1 MTTSLPLDGALVLDL
16 ADEPAVAAG
25 RYLADL
31 GARVVR
37 VESASGDR
45 LRRVGPWVDGEPGIE
60 RGLRHLLYN
69 QGKQSLAL
77 ALDAPEAWDV
87 IERLAERADVVI
99 GPVEKSER
107 ARRAFERLRRNA
119 EAGAEGAPSVID
131 IVFRRGDPEQAAT
144 DLIAM
149 AAGSQLVC
157 NGFPDTA
164 PDYPAGKLGYK
175 QTAYCAVAAAVSAIW
190 QRWRGGGAVGSV
202 VSMQEAVA
210 STMIQ
215 AANQNLY
222 VWHGMIAERDGTG
235 GLKYPVVG
243 AGFGAYEQGRFEDG
257 EIVFINTPGSTYQCA
272 DGKWVTYLGNPTS
285 TAWENFPNWYAEV
298 TGDDTLLQEP
308 WTSQDYRVAHRE
320 EMIEFTR
327 RFCAAQNRE
336 DLVRRA
342 QAEGDL
348 GLPVQTAHDLVGD
361 IHLQERGF
369 FRAVEHPQ
377 LGRSITLPRSPYRS
391 DAYDFGSRPAPALG
405 AHSVEALRE
414 IGGLGG
420 GEISELIELGIVRG
434 DRSQLNG
441 ANGSLGASISAN
453 GAAAAPPA
461 PVGLTSPAEHGVD
474 SLPLAGVR
482 VLDFC
487 WMAAGPLITEMLANL
502 GADVIKIESASGLD
516 SVREFSHPPRGF
528 SIDTGAFFNDTNTD
542 KRSITL
548 NLHKPQSLELIRGV
562 LDQFDIVTNNF
573 APGAMQKFGLTYDEL
588 RAIKPDL
595 IYASFPVMGTWGP
608 NNSWRGIGN
617 GVTGLSG
624 VVGQTGQ
631 ADRAPIGIGSLHT
644 DFTLAPIAAS
654 QIVAA
659 LIHRERTGEGQ
670 EIEIA
675 QYEAAVHL
683 LDAEL
688 VDALVNDADTP
699 RIGNRSTEYAPHGL
713 FPANGND
720 EWLAVAVRGT
730 GEWLELCEAIKRP
743 DLAGRGDLRSLAG
756 RKAAEDEIEAALAA
770 WSSQLDPWRAAGL
783 LQARGIPASP
793 AETARD
799 LVLNDDGI
807 QPYFFHFQRGE
818 VPFMVQ
824 HQPFT
829 WNGRRLGTRGSPE
842 LGEHNEQVLKQEWGV
857 SDERYVDLL
866 VEQVIY

>member
-1 MTTSLPLDGALVLDL
+1 MTDSNGSTATLPLDGAVVLDL
-16 ADEPAVAAG
+16 TDEPAVAAG

-31 GARVVR
+31 GARVIR
-37 VESASGDR
+37 IESANGDR
-45 LRRVGPWVDGEPGIE
+45 LRRVGPWVDGEPGLE

-77 ALDAPEAWDV
+77 ALDAPESWDLV
-87 IERLAERADVVI
+87 ELLAERADLVI
-99 GPVEKSER
+99 APLEKSER
-107 ARRAFERLRRNA
+107 ARRTFERLHRAA
-119 EAGAEGAPSVID
+119 ETDAAGAASVID
-131 IVFRRGDPEQAAT
+131 IVFRRGDQEQAAT

-157 NGFPDTA
+157 NGFPGVA

-175 QTAYCAVAAAVSAIW
+175 QASYCAVAAAVSSIW
-190 QRWRGGGAVGSV
+190 QRWRGGAAVSSV
-202 VSMQEAVA
+202 VSMQEAVT

-222 VWHGMIAERDGTG
+222 LWHGMIAERDGTG

-243 AGFGAYEQGRFEDG
+243 SGFGSYEQGAFEDG
-257 EIVFINTPGSTYQCA
+257 EIIFIDTPGSTYQCR
-272 DGKWVTYLGNPTS
+272 DGSWVTYMGNPTS
-285 TAWENFPNWYAEV
+285 TAWENFPTWYAEV
-298 TGDDTLLQEP
+298 TGDDSLLSEP
-308 WTSQDYRVAHRE
+308 WTSQAYRVSHRE
-320 EMIEFTR
+320 EMREFSR
-327 RFCAAQNRE
+327 RFCAAQERD

-348 GLPVQTAHDLVGD
+348 GLPVQTAHDLAGD

-369 FRAVEHPQ
+369 FCAIEHPQ
-377 LGRSITLPRSPYRS
+377 LERSITLPRSPYRS
-391 DAYDFGSRPAPALG
+391 DAYEPPARPAPALG
-405 AHSVEALRE
+405 AQSAEVLRE
-414 IGGLGG
+414 LGGLSAD
-420 GEISELIELGIVRG
+420 EVEQLIEIGIVRG
-434 DRSQLNG
+434 ERAQLNG
-441 ANGSLGASISAN
+441 VNGT
-453 GAAAAPPA
+453 AAALPPKPA
-461 PVGLTSPAEHGVD
+461 IPAEHSAD
-474 SLPLAGVR
+474 PLPLAGVR

-548 NLHKPQSLELIRGV
+548 NLHKPQSLELVREV
-562 LDQFDIVTNNF
+562 LPQFDIVTNNF

-631 ADRAPIGIGSLHT
+631 PDRAPIGLGSLHT

-654 QIVAA
+654 QIIAA

-683 LDAEL
+683 LDTEL
-688 VDALVNDADTP
+688 ADALVNDVDTP
-699 RIGNRSTEYAPHGL
+699 RIGNRSAEYAPHGL
-713 FPANGND
+713 FPANGAD
-720 EWLAVAVRGT
+720 EWLAIAVPSA
-730 GEWLELCEAIKRP
+730 GEWLELCDIINRP
-743 DLAGRGDLRSLAG
+743 DLVQRSELRTLAG
-756 RKAAEDEIEAALAA
+756 RKAAEDEIEAAIAA
-770 WSSQLDPWRAAGL
+770 WSSQLDPWRASAL

-799 LVLNDDGI
+799 LVMNDDGI
-807 QPYFFHFQRGE
+807 QPYFFHFKRGE

-829 WNGRRLGTRGSPE
+829 WNGQWLGTRGSPE
-842 LGEHNEQVLKQEWGV
+842 LGEHNEQVLKGEWGV
-857 SDERYVDLL
+857 SDERYIDLL
-866 VEQVIY
+866 VEQAIF

>member
-1 MTTSLPLDGALVLDL
+1 MTATLPLDGAVVLDL

-37 VESASGDR
+37 IESASGDR
-45 LRRVGPWVDGEPGIE
+45 LRRVGPWVDGEPGLE

-77 ALDAPEAWDV
+77 ALDAPEAWDIV
-87 IERLAERADVVI
+87 ELLAERADVVI

-107 ARRAFERLRRNA
+107 ARRTFERLHRNA
-119 EAGAEGAPSVID
+119 EANAEGAPSVID
-131 IVFRRGDPEQAAT
+131 VVFRRGDPQQTAT

-157 NGFPDTA
+157 NGFPEIA

-175 QTAYCAVAAAVSAIW
+175 QTSYCAVAAAVASLW
-190 QRWRGGGAVGSV
+190 QRRRGGPATSSI

-298 TGDDTLLQEP
+298 TGDDSLLKEP

-320 EMIEFTR
+320 QMIEFTR
-327 RFCAAQNRE
+327 HFCAAQNRE

-348 GLPVQTAHDLVGD
+348 GLPVQTAHDLVND

-369 FRAVEHPQ
+369 FQPVEHPQ
-377 LGRSITLPRSPYRS
+377 LGHSVTLPRSPYRS
-391 DAYDFGSRPAPALG
+391 DAYEFASRPAPALG
-405 AHSVEALRE
+405 VDSVEVLHE
-414 IGGLGG
+414 LGGLNAN
-420 GEISELIELGIVRG
+420 EVSELLELGIVCG
-434 DRSQLNG
+434 ERSQLRNLNG
-441 ANGSLGASISAN
+441 ASAS
-453 GAAAAPPA
+453 PA
-461 PVGLTSPAEHGVD
+461 PSAPAESTTD
-474 SLPLAGVR
+474 ALPLAGVR

-548 NLHKPQSLELIRGV
+548 NLHKPQSLELIRQV
-562 LDQFDIVTNNF
+562 LPQFDIVTNNF
-573 APGAMQKFGLTYDEL
+573 APGAMEKFGLTYEALREL
-588 RAIKPDL
+588 KPDL

-608 NNSWRGIGN
+608 NNGWRGIGN

-631 ADRAPIGIGSLHT
+631 PDRAPIGLGSLHT

-654 QIVAA
+654 QIIAA
-659 LIHRERTGEGQ
+659 LIHRDRSGEGQ

-683 LDAEL
+683 LDTEL
-688 VDALVNDADTP
+688 VDALVNDVDTP
-699 RIGNRSTEYAPHGL
+699 RIGNRSSEYAPHGL

-720 EWLAVAVRGT
+720 EWLAIAVRST
-730 GEWLELCEAIKRP
+730 GEWLELCAQINRP
-743 DLAGRGDLRSLAG
+743 DLAQRGDLRTLAG
-756 RKAAEDEIEAALAA
+756 RKTAEDEIEAAVAA
-770 WSSQLDPWRAAGL
+770 WSSQLDPWRAAAL

-799 LVLNDDGI
+799 LVVNDDGI
-807 QPYFFHFQRGE
+807 QSYFFHFSRGE

-829 WNGRRLGTRGSPE
+829 WNGGRLGKRGSPE
-842 LGEHNEQVLKQEWGV
+842 LGEHNEQVLKAEWGV
-857 SDERYVDLL
+857 SDDRYVELL
-866 VEQVIY
+866 VEDVIF

>member
-1 MTTSLPLDGALVLDL
+1 MTDSLPLNGALVLDL
-16 ADEPAVAAG
+16 ADEPAVVAG

-37 VESASGDR
+37 IESSTGDR
-45 LRRVGPWVDGEPGIE
+45 LRRVGPWVDDEPGLE
-60 RGLRHLLYN
+60 RALRHLLYN

-77 ALDAPEAWDV
+77 ALDAPESWDLV
-87 IERLAERADVVI
+87 KLLAEHADVVI

-107 ARRAFERLRRNA
+107 ARRAFDRLRRDA
-119 EAGAEGAPSVID
+119 EAGVDGAPSVID
-131 IVFRRGDPEQAAT
+131 IVFRRADPEQAAT

-175 QTAYCAVAAAVSAIW
+175 QTSYCAVAAAVAAIRRRW
-190 QRWRGGGAVGSV
+190 QGGGPAGSV

-285 TAWENFPNWYAEV
+285 TAWENFPNWYTEV
-298 TGDDTLLQEP
+298 TGDDSLLKEP

-336 DLVRRA
+336 ELVRRA

-369 FRAVEHPQ
+369 FQPVEHPQ

-391 DAYDFGSRPAPALG
+391 DAYDFTSRPSPALG
-405 AHSVEALRE
+405 AHSVEVLQE
-414 IGGLGG
+414 IGGLSADQV
-420 GEISELIELGIVRG
+420 SELVELGIVRG
-434 DRSQLNG
+434 GRARLNG
-441 ANGSLGASISAN
+441 MRSTNGASASPAPSL
-453 GAAAAPPA
+453 ATAAP
-461 PVGLTSPAEHGVD
+461 VEHGAD
-474 SLPLAGVR
+474 PLPLAGVR

-542 KRSITL
+542 KRSVTL
-548 NLHKPQSLELIRGV
+548 NLHKPQSLELIRSV
-562 LDQFDIVTNNF
+562 LPQFDIVTNNF
-573 APGAMQKFGLTYDEL
+573 APGAMEKFGLTYDEL
-588 RAIKPDL
+588 RQIKPDL

-631 ADRAPIGIGSLHT
+631 PDRAPIGLGSLHT

-654 QIVAA
+654 QIIAA
-659 LIHRERTGEGQ
+659 LIHRERSGKGQ

-675 QYEAAVHL
+675 QYEAAAHL
-683 LDAEL
+683 LDTEL
-688 VDALVNDADTP
+688 IDALVNDADTP

-713 FPANGND
+713 FPANGSD
-720 EWLAVAVRGT
+720 EWLAIAVRSA
-730 GEWLELCEAIKRP
+730 GEWRELCAAINRP
-743 DLAGRGDLRSLAG
+743 DLAQRADLRTLAG
-756 RKAAEDEIEAALAA
+756 RKAAEDEIEAAVAT
-770 WSSQLDPWRAAGL
+770 WSSQLDPWRATAL

-807 QPYFFHFQRGE
+807 QSYFFHFTRGE

-829 WNGRRLGTRGSPE
+829 WNSKRLGKRGSPE
-842 LGEHNEQVLKQEWGV
+842 LGEHNEQVLKGEWGV
-857 SDERYVDLL
+857 SDDRYVDLL
-866 VEQVIY
+866 IDQVIF

>member
-1 MTTSLPLDGALVLDL
+1 MTATLPLDGAVVLDL

-37 VESASGDR
+37 IESAGGDR
-45 LRRVGPWVDGEPGIE
+45 LRRVGPWVDGEPGLE

-77 ALDAPEAWDV
+77 ALDAPESWDIV
-87 IERLAERADVVI
+87 ERLTERADVVI

-107 ARRAFERLRRNA
+107 ARRAFERLHRNA
-119 EAGAEGAPSVID
+119 EANAEGAPSVID
-131 IVFRRGDPEQAAT
+131 VVFRRANPEQAAT

-157 NGFPDTA
+157 NGFPEIA

-175 QTAYCAVAAAVSAIW
+175 QTSYCAVAAAVALLW
-190 QRWRGGGAVGSV
+190 QRRRGGPAVSSI

-298 TGDDTLLQEP
+298 TGDDSLLKEP

-320 EMIEFTR
+320 QMIEFTR

-336 DLVRRA
+336 ELVRRA

-369 FRAVEHPQ
+369 FRPVEHPQ
-377 LGRSITLPRSPYRS
+377 LGRSVTLPRSPYRS
-391 DAYDFGSRPAPALG
+391 DAYEFASRPAPALG
-405 AHSVEALRE
+405 ADSVEVLHE
-414 IGGLGG
+414 LGGLSADAV
-420 GEISELIELGIVRG
+420 SELIELGIVRG
-434 DRSQLNG
+434 GRAKLRNLNG
-441 ANGSLGASISAN
+441 ASASPKPSA
-453 GAAAAPPA
+453 
-461 PVGLTSPAEHGVD
+461 PAEHTAD
-474 SLPLAGVR
+474 TLPLAGVR

-548 NLHKPQSLELIRGV
+548 NLHKPQSLELIRRV
-562 LDQFDIVTNNF
+562 LPQFDIVTNNF
-573 APGAMQKFGLTYDEL
+573 APGAMEKFGLTYEALREL
-588 RAIKPDL
+588 KPDL

-608 NNSWRGIGN
+608 NNGWRGIGN

-631 ADRAPIGIGSLHT
+631 PDRAPIGLGSLHT

-654 QIVAA
+654 QIIAA
-659 LIHRERTGEGQ
+659 LIHRDRTGEGQ

-683 LDAEL
+683 LDTEL
-688 VDALVNDADTP
+688 VDALVNNVDTP

-730 GEWLELCEAIKRP
+730 GEWLELCAQINRP
-743 DLAGRGDLRSLAG
+743 DLAQREDLRTLAG
-756 RKAAEDEIEAALAA
+756 RKAAEEEIESAVAA
-770 WSSQLDPWRAAGL
+770 WSSQLDPWRAAAL
-783 LQARGIPASP
+783 LQARGVPASP

-799 LVLNDDGI
+799 LVVNDDGI
-807 QPYFFHFQRGE
+807 QSYFFHFTRGE

-829 WNGRRLGTRGSPE
+829 WNNRRLGTRGSPE

-857 SDERYVDLL
+857 SDDRYVELL
-866 VEQVIY
+866 VEDVIF

>member
-1 MTTSLPLDGALVLDL
+1 MTATLPLDGAVVLDL

-37 VESASGDR
+37 IESASGDR
-45 LRRVGPWVDGEPGIE
+45 LRRVGPWVDGEPGLE

-77 ALDAPEAWDV
+77 ALDAPESWDIV
-87 IERLAERADVVI
+87 ELLAERADVVI

-107 ARRAFERLRRNA
+107 ARRVFERLHRNA
-119 EAGAEGAPSVID
+119 EANAEGAPSVID
-131 IVFRRGDPEQAAT
+131 VVFRRGDPQQAAT

-157 NGFPDTA
+157 NGFPEIA

-175 QTAYCAVAAAVSAIW
+175 QTSYCAVAAAVASLW
-190 QRWRGGGAVGSV
+190 QRRRGGPAVSSI

-298 TGDDTLLQEP
+298 TGDDSLLKEP

-320 EMIEFTR
+320 QMIEFTR

-348 GLPVQTAHDLVGD
+348 GLPVQTAHDLVND

-369 FRAVEHPQ
+369 FQPVDHPQ
-377 LGRSITLPRSPYRS
+377 LGHSVTLPRSPYRS
-391 DAYDFGSRPAPALG
+391 DAYEFASRPAPALG
-405 AHSVEALRE
+405 VDSVEVLHE
-414 IGGLGG
+414 LGGLSAT
-420 GEISELIELGIVRG
+420 EVSELLELGIVCG
-434 DRSQLNG
+434 ERSQLRNLNG
-441 ANGSLGASISAN
+441 AFASPAPS
-453 GAAAAPPA
+453 APPE
-461 PVGLTSPAEHGVD
+461 PATD
-474 SLPLAGVR
+474 ALPLAGVR

-548 NLHKPQSLELIRGV
+548 NLHKPQSLELIRQV
-562 LDQFDIVTNNF
+562 LPQFDIVTNNF
-573 APGAMQKFGLTYDEL
+573 APGAMEKFGLTYEALREL
-588 RAIKPDL
+588 KPDL

-608 NNSWRGIGN
+608 NNGWRGIGN

-631 ADRAPIGIGSLHT
+631 PDRAPIGLGSLHT

-654 QIVAA
+654 QIIAA
-659 LIHRERTGEGQ
+659 LIHRDRSGEGQ

-683 LDAEL
+683 LDTEL
-688 VDALVNDADTP
+688 VDALVNDVDTP
-699 RIGNRSTEYAPHGL
+699 RIGNRSSEYAPHGL

-720 EWLAVAVRGT
+720 EWLAIAVRST
-730 GEWLELCEAIKRP
+730 GEWLELCAQINRP
-743 DLAGRGDLRSLAG
+743 DLAQRGDLRTLAG
-756 RKAAEDEIEAALAA
+756 RKAAEDEIEAAIAT
-770 WSSQLDPWRAAGL
+770 WSSQLDPWRAAAL

-799 LVLNDDGI
+799 LVVNDDGI
-807 QPYFFHFQRGE
+807 QSYFFHFTRGE

-829 WNGRRLGTRGSPE
+829 WNGGRLGKRGSPE
-842 LGEHNEQVLKQEWGV
+842 LGEHNEQVLKAEWGV
-857 SDERYVDLL
+857 SDDRYVELL
-866 VEQVIY
+866 VEDVIF

>member
-1 MTTSLPLDGALVLDL
+1 MTATLPLDGAVVLDL

-37 VESASGDR
+37 IESAGGDR
-45 LRRVGPWVDGEPGIE
+45 LRRVGPWVDGEPGLE

-77 ALDAPEAWDV
+77 ALDAPESWDIV
-87 IERLAERADVVI
+87 ELLAERADVVI

-107 ARRAFERLRRNA
+107 ARRAFERLHRAA
-119 EAGAEGAPSVID
+119 EANAEGAPSVID
-131 IVFRRGDPEQAAT
+131 IVFRRGNPEQAAT

-157 NGFPDTA
+157 NGFPEIA

-175 QTAYCAVAAAVSAIW
+175 QTSYCAVAAAVASLW
-190 QRWRGGGAVGSV
+190 QQRRGGPATSSI

-298 TGDDTLLQEP
+298 TGDDSLLQEP

-320 EMIEFTR
+320 QMIEFTR

-336 DLVRRA
+336 ELVRRA

-369 FRAVEHPQ
+369 FRPVEHPQ
-377 LGRSITLPRSPYRS
+377 LGRSVTLPRSPYRS
-391 DAYDFGSRPAPALG
+391 DAYEFASRPAPALG
-405 AHSVEALRE
+405 ADSVEVLRE
-414 IGGLGG
+414 LGGLSADAV
-420 GEISELIELGIVRG
+420 SELIELGIVRG
-434 DRSQLNG
+434 GRAKLRNLNG
-441 ANGSLGASISAN
+441 ASASPQPSA
-453 GAAAAPPA
+453 
-461 PVGLTSPAEHGVD
+461 PAEHAAD
-474 SLPLAGVR
+474 ALPLAGVR

-548 NLHKPQSLELIRGV
+548 NLHKPQSLELIRRV
-562 LDQFDIVTNNF
+562 LPQFDIVTNNF
-573 APGAMQKFGLTYDEL
+573 APGAMEKFGLTYEALREL
-588 RAIKPDL
+588 KPDL

-608 NNSWRGIGN
+608 NNGWRGIGN
-617 GVTGLSG
+617 GVTGISG

-631 ADRAPIGIGSLHT
+631 PDRAPIGLGSLHT

-654 QIVAA
+654 QIIAA
-659 LIHRERTGEGQ
+659 LIHRDRTGEGQ

-683 LDAEL
+683 LDTEL
-688 VDALVNDADTP
+688 MDALVNDVDTP
-699 RIGNRSTEYAPHGL
+699 RIGNRSAEYAPHGL

-720 EWLAVAVRGT
+720 EWLAVAVRST
-730 GEWLELCEAIKRP
+730 GEWLELCAQINRP
-743 DLAGRGDLRSLAG
+743 DLAQREDLRTLAG
-756 RKAAEDEIEAALAA
+756 RKAAEDEIESAVAS
-770 WSSQLDPWRAAGL
+770 WSSQLDPWRATAL
-783 LQARGIPASP
+783 LQARGVPASP

-799 LVLNDDGI
+799 LVVNDDGI
-807 QPYFFHFQRGE
+807 QSYFFHFTRGE
-818 VPFMVQ
+818 VPFMAQ

-829 WNGRRLGTRGSPE
+829 WNSRRLGTRGSPE
-842 LGEHNEQVLKQEWGV
+842 LGEHNEQILKQEWGV
-857 SDERYVDLL
+857 SDDRYIELL
-866 VEQVIY
+866 IDQVIF